1 MVTIVTR
8 SGKGSPLTNNEMDD
22 NLNNLN
28 SGKTENSSAAITGG
42 TIDGAT
48 IGATTPSTIAG
59 TTGTFSANVGINEVN
74 PQVKLHVQ
82 RTTPD
87 FSPTFDA
94 STTAAFVSGGVTG
107 SGSSIAITSGNAGV
121 ASVYFGDTDD
131 TSIGRI
137 AYDNTIDSM
146 RLFTNNTEKMRISA
160 NGNVGIG
167 TTSPATQLHV
177 SGTTAKTAQFTASI
191 ANTTMTVG
199 AFAIG
204 DTGIIGVGDIVY
216 GVGVAP
222 ITRILSQL
230 TGTTGSSGTYEVSV
244 SQTVASNNL
253 IFTASSSASRIRIS
267 DTNTSSQIGAP
278 AGSIEFFGSDTNSPG
293 AGVGAYI
300 SAISA
305 DTSPDTNLVFG
316 TRSTSTGAV
325 DANERLR
332 IDSNGNVGIGINNP
346 QGRVHVYSTDTT
358 TYGDGTAN
366 LSDNSFIVIQN
377 DSQVND
383 TYSGIQLVSESAA
396 GTTGWWSIAS
406 VSTATNYDNHLV
418 FHQRTGAA
426 TYAERMRIESGGN
439 VGVGTTNPSQK
450 LEVASGSVYVNGSD
464 GEGLIFNGSMG
475 VFRASSTS
483 LAFNTGGTE
492 RLRIAA
498 SGQIGIGGANYGTSG
513 QTIVSAGSGAA
524 PAWGTLPV
532 TGGGTGVTT
541 STGTGSVVLGTAPT
555 ITNAVLS
562 QSNAVRAAGTLALA
576 FGTNQ
581 FVQVTPNATGTFT
594 TTVPVVGTTCTL
606 IVLTS
611 GTTSYTMTF
620 GTGFKST
627 GTLATGTVSARYF
640 IFQFVSNGTSLIE
653 AGRTVAIA

>member
-42 TIDGAT
+42 TINGAT

-325 DANERLR
+325 DANERMR
-332 IDSNGNVGIGINNP
+332 IDSNGDVMIGTQSPGNSRLSISNASSNTVNMSIINTN
-346 QGRVHVYSTDTT
+346 RTDQYLTLNMM
-358 TYGDGTAN
+358 GSNGFGVAGWDDSA
-366 LSDNSFIVIQN
+366 VIEA
-377 DSQVND
+377 V
-383 TYSGIQLVSESAA
+383 AA
-396 GTTGWWSIAS
+396 GTATGTKALYLSAYNGPMIF
-406 VSTATNYDNHLV
+406 ATNG
-418 FHQRTGAA
+418 RG
-426 TYAERMRIESGGN
+426 
-439 VGVGTTNPSQK
+439 
-450 LEVASGSVYVNGSD
+450 
-464 GEGLIFNGSMG
+464 
-475 VFRASSTS
+475 
-483 LAFNTGGTE
+483 E

-541 STGTGSVVLGTAPT
+541 STGTGAVVLNVG
-555 ITNAVLS
+555 AVIS
-562 QSNAVRAAGTLALA
+562 QSNAVRSAGTLALA

-627 GTLATGTVSARYF
+627 GTLATGTVTARRF
-640 IFQFVSNGTSLIE
+640 VFQFVSDGTSLIE